1 MRIKVNKSWK
11 EFVDKKPHPTFSR
24 RDFLSR
30 GLATSVATVAIPHA
44 LSMAMAKN
52 AFGSAASCPPAV
64 RTPGA
69 LAQIYRDGGPTVGA
83 MFLNQQQVSFMNAA
97 VAGNYGIV
105 QTDIAQVGANWYLA
119 TSSPFAIG
127 LMTPPSGISQA
138 AWNAVLMKTSLGGHY
153 GAFNQDDGAGENSG
167 LLGGAST
174 FKPSVLGKD
183 LRINNQASLAT
194 WAQGIP
200 STGVSGN
207 PSQLSV
213 TNGSIAKNFGI
224 QPAGN
229 TTSALMS
236 NSAAAADS
244 LSQLFLGLFGA
255 NRTMAQGAVSKATC
269 GFYGDSVLADPT
281 YGNGLFNPT
290 AIGALSSAIT
300 LANLS
305 QEEQSLLAAYYQSA
319 VGSLGGVFVQ
329 QNGCD
334 YHGQSVQNTIAPS
347 DYEAGR
353 MVGMFLAAC
362 SIAGSKGAMIMLH
375 NGQAI
380 ASGVVAATVGPNNVN
395 TNGPS
400 AQGDAGGAY
409 NAGFILAFDP
419 SSPPVLSS
427 TGTFNTTSG
436 NVTAASAVGAS
447 TDAVSGLYLTAF
459 AHLGLNVSQAA
470 SAMAEGSPQNIMLIS

>member
-1 MRIKVNKSWK
+1 MRIKVHKSWK
-11 EFVDKKPHPTFSR
+11 ESIDKKPHPTFSR

-83 MFLNQQQVSFMNAA
+83 MFLNQQQVSIMSANMASR
-97 VAGNYGIV
+97 YGIV
-105 QTDIAQVGANWYLA
+105 QTDIAQVGANWSLA

-127 LMTPPSGISQA
+127 LMTAPAGYSQA

-183 LRINNQASLAT
+183 LRFGNTAALAN

-200 STGVSGN
+200 STGVSGS
-207 PSQLSV
+207 P
-213 TNGSIAKNFGI
+213 TNLTPANVAKNFGI
-224 QPAGN
+224 SPAGN
-229 TTSALMS
+229 TTSALMT
-236 NSAAAADS
+236 NAAVASES

-255 NRTMAQGAVSKATC
+255 NRTNAQGAVSKATC

-281 YGNGLFNPT
+281 YGNSLFNPA
-290 AIGALSSAIT
+290 AIAALNSGIT
-300 LANLS
+300 LGSLTPA
-305 QEEQSLLAAYYQSA
+305 EQALLAAYYQSA
-319 VGSLGGVFVQ
+319 TGSLGGVFAQ
-329 QNGCD
+329 QGGCD

-347 DYEAGR
+347 DYAAGR
-353 MVGMFLAAC
+353 MVAMFVAAC
-362 SIAGSKGAMIMLH
+362 QIAGTKGAMIMLH

-380 ASGVVAATVGPNNVN
+380 ASGVVQATVGPNGV
-395 TNGPS
+395 TTQGPS

-409 NAGFILAFDP
+409 NAGVILAYDP
-419 SSPPVLSS
+419 SSPPALSS

-436 NVTAASAVGAS
+436 DVTAAPAVAAS
-447 TDAVSGLYLTAF
+447 SDAVAGLYLTAI
-459 AHLGLNVSQAA
+459 AHLGLSVSQAA
-470 SAMAEGSPQNIMLIS
+470 SLMQQGSPQNIMLIS

>member
-1 MRIKVNKSWK
+1 MRIKVHKSWK
-11 EFVDKKPHPTFSR
+11 ESIDQKPHPTFSR

-52 AFGSAASCPPAV
+52 AFGAASNCPSPT
-64 RTPGA
+64 RTPGG

-83 MFLNQQQVSFMNAA
+83 MFLNEHQVSIMSANMASR
-97 VAGNYGIV
+97 YGIV

-127 LMTPPSGISQA
+127 LMTAPAGYTQA

-183 LRINNQASLAT
+183 LRFNNQAALAN

-200 STGVSGN
+200 STGISGN
-207 PSQLSV
+207 PSGATTANV
-213 TNGSIAKNFGI
+213 AKNFGI

-244 LSQLFLGLFGA
+244 LSQIFLGLFGSS
-255 NRTMAQGAVSKATC
+255 RTMAQGAVSKATC

-281 YGNGLFNPT
+281 YGNSLFNP
-290 AIGALSSAIT
+290 SAIAALNAGIT
-300 LANLS
+300 VGSLT

-319 VGSLGGVFVQ
+319 SGSLGGVFVQ

-334 YHGQSVQNTIAPS
+334 YHGQSVQNNIAPS

-353 MVGMFLAAC
+353 MVAMFVAAC
-362 SIAGSKGAMIMLH
+362 QIAGSKGAMIMLH

-380 ASGVVAATVGPNNVN
+380 ASGVVQATVGPNGV
-395 TNGPS
+395 TTQGPS

-409 NAGFILAFDP
+409 NAGIILAYDP

-427 TGTFNTTSG
+427 TGTFNSTSG
-436 NVTAASAVGAS
+436 DVTAAPAVGAAN
-447 TDAVSGLYLTAF
+447 DAVAGLYLTAF
-459 AHLGLNVSQAA
+459 AHLGLNVGQAA
-470 SAMAEGSPQNIMLIS
+470 AAMGQGAPSNVMVIA

>member
-1 MRIKVNKSWK
+1 MRIKVKKSWK
-11 EFVDKKPHPTFSR
+11 EFIDKKPHPTFSR

-52 AFGSAASCPPAV
+52 AFGSAASCPPQV

-83 MFLNQQQVSFMNAA
+83 MFLNQQQVSFMNASA
-97 VAGNYGIV
+97 AANYGIV
-105 QTDIAQVGANWYLA
+105 QADIAQVGANWYLS
-119 TSSPFAIG
+119 TSSPFAIA
-127 LMTPPSGISQA
+127 LMTPPSGMSQA
-138 AWNAVLMKTSLGGHY
+138 AWNALLMKTSLGGHY

-167 LLGGAST
+167 LLGGASS

-183 LRINNQASLAT
+183 LRANNQAALAT

-200 STGVSGN
+200 SIGVSGN
-207 PSQLSV
+207 PSGLTPANV
-213 TNGSIAKNFGI
+213 AKNFGI
-224 QPAGN
+224 SPAGN
-229 TTSALMS
+229 TTSALMT
-236 NSAAAADS
+236 NSAVASDS

-255 NRTMAQGAVSKATC
+255 NRTMASSGLSKATC
-269 GFYGDSVLADPT
+269 GFYGDSALANPA
-281 YGNGLFNPT
+281 YGNSLFNPT
-290 AIGALSSAIT
+290 AVGALSSAIT
-300 LANLS
+300 LANLT

-319 VGSLGGVFVQ
+319 TGTLGGVFVQ

-353 MVGMFLAAC
+353 MVAMFIAAC
-362 SIAGSKGAMIMLH
+362 SVANTKGAMIMLH

-380 ASGVVAATVGPNNVN
+380 ANGTVAATVGPNGVA
-395 TNGPS
+395 TMGPS

-409 NAGFILAFDP
+409 NAGIILAFDP

-427 TGTFNTTSG
+427 TGTFNTSSG

-447 TDAVSGLYLTAF
+447 TDAVCGLYLTAF
-459 AHLGLNVSQAA
+459 AHLGLSVSQAA
-470 SAMAEGSPQNIMLIS
+470 SAMQQGSPQNIMLIS